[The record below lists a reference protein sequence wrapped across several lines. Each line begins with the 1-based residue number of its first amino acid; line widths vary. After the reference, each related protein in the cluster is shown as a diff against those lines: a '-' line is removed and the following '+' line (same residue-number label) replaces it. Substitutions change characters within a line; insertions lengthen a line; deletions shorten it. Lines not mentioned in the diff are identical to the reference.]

1 MYFVPPYLNIFP
13 AVEKCYYL
21 SILLKMV
28 IGTVEITHRK
38 SLKDSNCSIAMK
50 IIVVLFRRIHLCV
63 FLWLS
68 HFDSRPRKGLI
79 VTELSKS
86 ESERNAIRNDDS
98 VGVFV
103 AFITII
109 MTFDFIKHKKST

>member
-1 MYFVPPYLNIFP
+1 M
-13 AVEKCYYL
+13 
-21 SILLKMV
+21 
-28 IGTVEITHRK
+28 
-38 SLKDSNCSIAMK
+38 
-50 IIVVLFRRIHLCV
+50 
-63 FLWLS
+63 
-68 HFDSRPRKGLI
+68 I

-109 MTFDFIKHKKST
+109 MTFDFIKHKKSTWGYRSCTETFYSVVNNTAINQPY